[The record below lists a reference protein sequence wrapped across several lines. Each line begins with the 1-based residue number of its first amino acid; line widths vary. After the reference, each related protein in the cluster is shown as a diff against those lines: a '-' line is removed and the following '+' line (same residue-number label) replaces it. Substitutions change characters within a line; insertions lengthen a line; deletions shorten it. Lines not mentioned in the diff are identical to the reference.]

1 MPIIQQS
8 SSFLHTPT
16 DAQRRDIAPF
26 TLADQCQQPRIIAV
40 AAAAAAAAEPVELC
54 HVMLM

>member
-40 AAAAAAAAEPVELC
+40 AAAAAAAEPVELC